1 MRFSKVPLALALL
14 SLGCFCLASEAS
26 AAADAAATPSAAPAA
41 AAPPATPSSSS
52 SSSGKPKRD
61 AGLSFSSYHGPSH
74 KYLPPAYE
82 GHQLSYHGGGG
93 GGYHGNSLSSYT
105 TDYGHLES
113 ESGNGNGGGHHYAH
127 HGYGYG
133 APARPQHHHQHH
145 HYVPSPKIETYIVQT
160 TSSNSGSGHGYH
172 GHSGSH
178 SLGHG
183 PSHSLSHGPSH
194 SLSHGPSHSLSHSF
208 SHGSSHGLGYKYPAP
223 ASSGGGAGSSAYLNL
238 LGGHKTS
245 TYLVATPEFSGGS
258 LHRPGSGYSSHP
270 APSHGYS
277 HGFGHGYSHHQI
289 SSGSTGSHGP
299 TTSHVD
305 HSLEHALE
313 HGLSHALGL
322 GLGHSSG
329 GGGGGRHHGP
339 VFAQH
344 PLPQPAEEHSG
355 YTYDAPATPFGKGT
369 PLSSYGVPLIPG
381 YDHQQESLQEQVLE
395 QEHKLEREQERETPV
410 YALGHKGL
418 GHFSYTASKPQALHT
433 DVLGGGNG
441 GVTHPDLELSKAPFK
456 PSAFLGAK
464 HESGSGSVTNSIA
477 GYDYATPTS
486 PFLQA
491 PSSPGYDYQ
500 APAQLYGPPGHSGDS
515 ATPIFEPE
523 ATYLPPASSY
533 GPPATSSHGYH

>member
-1 MRFSKVPLALALL
+1 M
-14 SLGCFCLASEAS
+14 SLGLASEVASATS
-26 AAADAAATPSAAPAA
+26 AAAASPSAAPASSS
-41 AAPPATPSSSS
+41 PPAASSSPS

-93 GGYHGNSLSSYT
+93 GGYHSYT
-105 TDYGHLES
+105 TDFGHLES
-113 ESGNGNGGGHHYAH
+113 ESGSGNGGHHYGH

-133 APARPQHHHQHH
+133 LASPAGHGRPHHHQ

-160 TSSNSGSGHGYH
+160 TSSGSGSGHGYH

-178 SLGHG
+178 IG
-183 PSHSLSHGPSH
+183 SHSLSHGPSH
-194 SLSHGPSHSLSHSF
+194 GLSHSY

-223 ASSGGGAGSSAYLNL
+223 ASSAGGPGSSAYLNL
-238 LGGHKTS
+238 LGGGHKTS
-245 TYLVATPEFSGGS
+245 TYLVASPEFSGGS
-258 LHRPGSGYSSHP
+258 LHRPSHGYSSHGP
-270 APSHGYS
+270 APTHGYS
-277 HGFGHGYSHHQI
+277 HGFGHGYGHHPI
-289 SSGSTGSHGP
+289 STSSSHGP
-299 TTSHVD
+299 ASHVD
-305 HSLEHALE
+305 HGLEHALE
-313 HGLSHALGL
+313 HGLSQALGL

-329 GGGGGRHHGP
+329 GGGGAGGGHGGP

-381 YDHQQESLQEQVLE
+381 YDHHQQESLQEQVLE
-395 QEHKLEREQERETPV
+395 QEHKLEREPERETPI

-433 DVLGGGNG
+433 DVLGAGNG
-441 GVTHPDLELSKAPFK
+441 GVTHSELELSKAPFK

-464 HESGSGSVTNSIA
+464 HESSGSSGPVTNSIS

-486 PFLQA
+486 PYLQA